1 VPVRRALRAAQRR
14 VVGNGRTSL
23 RAARFVGLYR
33 RPPLDAPRCCR
44 AHSRAQ
50 RRIRA
55 PLARHRYL
63 LLCRRAQC
71 SVRLRWTSLSLAG
84 RLISRIRAYGDV
96 RLGVSSGGFN
106 GKEGNVFRVWGH
118 VGQVFIVG
126 GFTFS
131 MPSMM
136 LSRLNTVMDWIGEGN

>member
-1 VPVRRALRAAQRR
+1 M
-14 VVGNGRTSL
+14 
-23 RAARFVGLYR
+23 
-33 RPPLDAPRCCR
+33 
-44 AHSRAQ
+44 
-50 RRIRA
+50 
-55 PLARHRYL
+55 
-63 LLCRRAQC
+63 
-71 SVRLRWTSLSLAG
+71 
-84 RLISRIRAYGDV
+84 
-96 RLGVSSGGFN
+96 SSGGFN